1 MPGRSSAPIV
11 LRFSVSIRP
20 WAQAKLIQQNVLT
33 VTSIE
38 SKSSNAASLVKLP
51 AANHRQTPLSRS
63 VGDVSGEPVIPQD
76 HCGRSAGER
85 SPDQLP
91 WRLGRPTG
99 GRWSWTAGWQIA
111 IQRRTYPQRVLEAPV
126 PICHE
131 SDTAEAEPSVD
142 GVAEEYAVP
151 PGTVDAPPTSV
162 CPLSHPAPQGP
173 IGW

>member
-99 GRWSWTAGWQIA
+99 GRWSLNSGNEDESSELRAGSDEHDA
-111 IQRRTYPQRVLEAPV
+111 RATGDLGHRRQ
-126 PICHE
+126 
-131 SDTAEAEPSVD
+131 
-142 GVAEEYAVP
+142 
-151 PGTVDAPPTSV
+151 
-162 CPLSHPAPQGP
+162 
-173 IGW
+173 

>member
-1 MPGRSSAPIV
+1 PSPASEAQPGSA
-11 LRFSVSIRP
+11 RE
-20 WAQAKLIQQNVLT
+20 A
-33 VTSIE
+33 
-38 SKSSNAASLVKLP
+38 
-51 AANHRQTPLSRS
+51 
-63 VGDVSGEPVIPQD
+63 VSGTPA
-76 HCGRSAGER
+76 GR
-85 SPDQLP
+85 
-91 WRLGRPTG
+91 
-99 GRWSWTAGWQIA
+99 QIA

-173 IGW
+173 IGWPPLRSTG